1 MEAENNDRERFD
13 VDVNYKGEDRGFRFD
28 PQETIRALRHEALDV
43 FEVKEDR
50 ELTMLYADSGD
61 ELPDTSTLREAGI
74 KEGEVLNLRLRDV
87 TVIFN
92 GEGKKFRYER
102 DETVKSLLDKALSAF
117 NVTVNPHTMSL
128 FLASGVELKDE
139 ALTLR
144 DAGVRAGDEL
154 FLRTSQVK
162 GGSWQ
167 PLL

>member
-1 MEAENNDRERFD
+1 METENNNLERFD
-13 VDVNYKGEDRGFRFD
+13 VDVNYQDEDRGFPFEPD
-28 PQETIRALRHEALDV
+28 EAIGTLREKALDA
-43 FEVKEDR
+43 FEVREDR
-50 ELTMLYADSGD
+50 ELTMLYGGDDEELRNAD
-61 ELPDTSTLREAGI
+61 TLREAGI
-74 KEGEVLNLRLRDV
+74 KAGEVLKLRRREV

-92 GEGKKFRYER
+92 GEGKNFRYNR
-102 DETVKSLLDKALSAF
+102 HETVKTLLDKALSAF

-167 PLL
+167 RSL